1 MSDNKHILHGLG
13 VEYTYT
19 SEGLVSD
26 AASRERDLL
35 AHIAGLEAEKQALI
49 TTSVVVNEELSEA
62 KQAIEWLTEQ
72 HEDAYK
78 KVGYQAQRAEQAEA
92 ILLGEDVTVAAYRN
106 MQAALAQRE
115 AERDK
120 VVSVLARALAAK
132 LDQQNR
138 AEQAEAEVAEL
149 KVCIVC
155 DHCSGV
161 DDSRWCDEE
170 KPWDESVW
178 LYDLCHYSPSRWTA
192 RAERGAK

>member
-92 ILLGEDVTVAAYRN
+92 
-106 MQAALAQRE
+106 ALAERE
-115 AERDK
+115 ELIAMLERGGVM
-120 VVSVLARALAAK
+120 VVSGTNSFTLAEFRRRLA
-132 LDQQNR
+132 
-138 AEQAEAEVAEL
+138 
-149 KVCIVC
+149 
-155 DHCSGV
+155 
-161 DDSRWCDEE
+161 
-170 KPWDESVW
+170 
-178 LYDLCHYSPSRWTA
+178 DLRA
-192 RAERGAK
+192 RAEEATP